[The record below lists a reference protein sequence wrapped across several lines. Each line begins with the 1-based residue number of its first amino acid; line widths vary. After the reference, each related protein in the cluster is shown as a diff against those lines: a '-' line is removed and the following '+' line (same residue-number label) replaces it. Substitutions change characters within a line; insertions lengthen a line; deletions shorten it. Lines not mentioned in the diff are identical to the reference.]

1 MERQFVLIPEGISVK
16 WLGVLLM
23 ILGESLASKGYYQ
36 RSIGELQQRIGVV
49 QRPPLWHQLVPPII
63 FNRIPNRH
71 RDTPGLVWL
80 GCMLMSIGFNLTIPF
95 WYHIGVAIGLKPRQR
110 GGGNTVQNIDK
121 DKIQELNNLLNRYD
135 IDSTKL
141 NFCIDTSKLL
151 EHSEIIEE
159 INKIFKPNEILDTIL
174 LMLKND
180 TISNELQ
187 ETFKNL
193 PVKNTP
199 NANRRTRKNRR

>member
-36 RSIGELQQRIGVV
+36 LRVGQLQERLGRV
-49 QRPPLWHQLVPPII
+49 QRPPLWHQLVPAVI
-63 FNRIPNRH
+63 FNKITNFH
-71 RDTPGLVWL
+71 RETPDLVWL
-80 GCMLMSIGFNLTIPF
+80 GCMLMSIGFNLTFPF
-95 WYHIGVAIGLKPRQR
+95 WYPIGVAIGLKPRQR
-110 GGGNTVQNIDK
+110 GGGNTVQTIDK

-135 IDSTKL
+135 VDSTKL

-180 TISNELQ
+180 TISKELQ

-199 NANRRTRKNRR
+199 NARRRTRKNRR

>member
-23 ILGESLASKGYYQ
+23 VLGESLASKGYYRQ
-36 RSIGELQQRIGVV
+36 RVGQLQPGIAVV

-71 RDTPGLVWL
+71 REIPDLEFLGVWIWSL
-80 GCMLMSIGFNLTIPF
+80 GFMLTVPI
-95 WYHIGVAIGLKPRQR
+95 WYYIGVGMGLKPRQR

-121 DKIQELNNLLNRYD
+121 DKIQELKNLLNRYD
-135 IDSTKL
+135 VDSTKL

-180 TISNELQ
+180 TISKELQ